1 LSFAVVVGNPKISSR
16 TLGVAEAVSSALE
29 SHVSTIKDRLVI
41 DLAEVAAELF
51 NPESA
56 KVNELLA
63 IVAASDLLLVASPT
77 YKASYTGLLKAF
89 FDLYPSNALS
99 NVVAIP
105 LMTGA
110 APVHALAVDLHLRAL
125 LIELGASLPTRGL
138 YVLEQQFSDLDAVI
152 APWAEGASPF
162 IARALADAPRKALRE
177 HRCGREDSQ

>member
-1 LSFAVVVGNPKISSR
+1 VSFAVVVGNPKVSSR
-16 TLGVAEAVSSALE
+16 TLGVAEAASSALE
-29 SHVSTIKDRLVI
+29 RRVPAIEDRLVI

-51 NPESA
+51 DPESA

-89 FDLYPSNALS
+89 FDRYSSNALAS
-99 NVVAIP
+99 VVAIP

-125 LIELGASLPTRGL
+125 LVELGASLPTRGL
-138 YVLEQQFSDLDAVI
+138 YVLEQQFSDVDAVI
-152 APWAEGASPF
+152 GPWADVASPL
-162 IARALADAPRKALRE
+162 IARALTRPPRFA
-177 HRCGREDSQ
+177 